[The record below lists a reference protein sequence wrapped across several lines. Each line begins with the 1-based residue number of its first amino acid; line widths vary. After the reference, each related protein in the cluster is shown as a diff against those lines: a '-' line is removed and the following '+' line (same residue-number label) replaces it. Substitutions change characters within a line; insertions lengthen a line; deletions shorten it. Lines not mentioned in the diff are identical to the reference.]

1 MPHCLGSE
9 RRAGSEPI
17 AGKLKFDNA
26 VIPLDSVDET
36 SPDLSDVRK
45 NYRSARLRRADLLA
59 DPIVQFSLWLEDAF
73 RAGVIEPNAMSL
85 ATAWRDGRPLLRTV
99 LLKGVD
105 SQGFVFFTNL
115 ESRKA
120 RQLAENPRASLL
132 FPWLALER
140 QITVTGLASQLP
152 TVDVVKYFATRPL
165 ESQLAAWASPQS
177 SKIPSRDFLEA
188 AWEQMKRKFGGG
200 KVPVP
205 SFWGG
210 YRIKPETIEFWQG
223 GPNRLHDRF
232 EYTRQLDDTWTIERL
247 AP

>member
-1 MPHCLGSE
+1 VNSSGFDKIMIDLDRVEETP
-9 RRAGSEPI
+9 PDI
-17 AGKLKFDNA
+17 A
-26 VIPLDSVDET
+26 
-36 SPDLSDVRK
+36 DVRK
-45 NYRSARLRRADLLA
+45 DYLSQRLRRANLHA

-73 RAGVIEPNAMSL
+73 RVGVLEPNAMSL
-85 ATAWRDGRPLLRTV
+85 ATAWKDGQPLVRTV

-105 SQGFVFFTNL
+105 ARGFVFFTNL

-120 RQLAENPRASLL
+120 RQLAENPKASLL

-140 QITVTGLASQLP
+140 QVIATGSASRLP
-152 TVDVVKYFATRPL
+152 TVEVLKYFATRPR

-177 SKIPSRDFLEA
+177 SKISSRKFLEME
-188 AWEQMKRKFGGG
+188 WEHMKRKFGAG
-200 KVPVP
+200 KVPLP

-210 YRIKPETIEFWQG
+210 YRMKPETIEFWQG

-232 EYTRQLDDTWTIERL
+232 EYTRQSDGSWTIERL

>member
-1 MPHCLGSE
+1 MNSSGFDKIMIDLGRVE
-9 RRAGSEPI
+9 ETPPDI
-17 AGKLKFDNA
+17 A
-26 VIPLDSVDET
+26 
-36 SPDLSDVRK
+36 DVRK
-45 NYRSARLRRADLLA
+45 DYLSRRLRRANLHA

-73 RAGVIEPNAMSL
+73 RVGVLEPNAMSL
-85 ATAWRDGRPLLRTV
+85 ATAWKDGQPLVRTV

-105 SQGFVFFTNL
+105 ARGFVFFTNL

-120 RQLAENPRASLL
+120 RQLAENPKASLL

-140 QITVTGLASQLP
+140 QVIATGSASRLP
-152 TVDVVKYFATRPL
+152 TVEVLKYFATRPR

-177 SKIPSRDFLEA
+177 SKISSRKFLEME
-188 AWEQMKRKFGGG
+188 WEHMKRKFGAG
-200 KVPVP
+200 KVPLP

-210 YRIKPETIEFWQG
+210 YRMKPETIEFWQG

-232 EYTRQLDDTWTIERL
+232 EYTRQSDGSWTIERL